1 MLDLSGYRNDY
12 QAVLDMVCNK
22 WAEIRAEIRAV
33 IGAGLSAS
41 AFGNSVS
48 AFGNSVSAF
57 G

>member
-33 IGAGLSAS
+33 IGAGLLAS
-41 AFGNSVS
+41 IFGNSVS
-48 AFGNSVSAF
+48 AFG
-57 G
+57 